1 MTPKKKTK
9 PAQPMLQRFLKSEA
23 AGGILL
29 TGTAILALFVAN
41 SPLSAA
47 YFTALNSHIG
57 PLSLHHWI
65 NDALMALFF
74 LLVGLEIKREMTMG
88 HLATARQRLLPAVAA
103 AGGMI
108 MPALIY
114 LAINFNNPAAWAGWA
129 IPTATDIAFA
139 LGILSLLGR
148 RVPLSLKVFLAA
160 LAIFD
165 DLGAIVIIALFYSG
179 GLNWLCLAG
188 AAVVMGALHAM
199 NKKKMKVLWP
209 YLLLGV
215 ALWLLVYNSGIHAT
229 LSGVLLALMMPVGR
243 SDETSL
249 LHKLEHALH
258 KPVAFFVIPLF
269 GFANAGVSFYG
280 VTGDVLRDT
289 LTMGVAGALVAGKVI
304 GVMGAVFLA
313 ARGWGVKLPEGA
325 NWRQMFGISLLCGI
339 GFTMSLFIA
348 LLAFTDPALQD
359 RVKFG
364 ILAGSAIAAVLG
376 YTVLRL
382 SAPKKR

>member
-1 MTPKKKTK
+1 
-9 PAQPMLQRFLKSEA
+9 
-23 AGGILL
+23 
-29 TGTAILALFVAN
+29 
-41 SPLSAA
+41 
-47 YFTALNSHIG
+47 
-57 PLSLHHWI
+57 
-65 NDALMALFF
+65 
-74 LLVGLEIKREMTMG
+74 
-88 HLATARQRLLPAVAA
+88 
-103 AGGMI
+103 
-108 MPALIY
+108 
-114 LAINFNNPAAWAGWA
+114 
-129 IPTATDIAFA
+129 
-139 LGILSLLGR
+139 
-148 RVPLSLKVFLAA
+148 
-160 LAIFD
+160 
-165 DLGAIVIIALFYSG
+165 
-179 GLNWLCLAG
+179 
-188 AAVVMGALHAM
+188 
-199 NKKKMKVLWP
+199 
-209 YLLLGV
+209 
-215 ALWLLVYNSGIHAT
+215 
-229 LSGVLLALMMPVGR
+229 MMPVGR

-280 VTGDVLRDT
+280 VTADVLRDT
-289 LTMGVAGALVAGKVI
+289 LTTGVAGALVAGKVI